1 MTCHTTHPTADTMTP
16 ATTTTTTAH
25 HNRLPIDSS
34 PNGEDPRVERTRAA
48 VISAATDLMMT
59 EGPGAITHANVAAA
73 AEVSRT
79 TVYTH
84 WPTREDLLRSTI
96 DSIRD
101 CKPRVEDLTGSVR
114 ADLGTLMR
122 PLVADLVDDQRAPMI
137 ATMMQRALH
146 DSEVVSVR
154 DEFIDEFVEM
164 FGTIIDTAIA
174 SGDLRGD
181 VDPRRGLASI
191 VGSFLF
197 LRFMTSD
204 AFDTTTADA
213 ILDDFV
219 RLNAAS

>member
-1 MTCHTTHPTADTMTP
+1 MTTITTTHDDDPS
-16 ATTTTTTAH
+16 
-25 HNRLPIDSS
+25 IDSLAN
-34 PNGEDPRVERTRAA
+34 PQDPRVERTRAA
-48 VISAATDLMMT
+48 VISASTDLMMM

-79 TVYTH
+79 TVYKY

-101 CKPRVEDLTGSVR
+101 CKPRIDDLTGSIR
-114 ADLGTLMR
+114 DDLGTLMQ

-146 DSEVVSVR
+146 DPEVVAVR
-154 DEFIDEFVEM
+154 DGFIDEFVEM
-164 FGTIIDTAIA
+164 FGHIIEAAIA
-174 SGDLRGD
+174 CGELRGD

-204 AFDTTTADA
+204 TFDTTTADA